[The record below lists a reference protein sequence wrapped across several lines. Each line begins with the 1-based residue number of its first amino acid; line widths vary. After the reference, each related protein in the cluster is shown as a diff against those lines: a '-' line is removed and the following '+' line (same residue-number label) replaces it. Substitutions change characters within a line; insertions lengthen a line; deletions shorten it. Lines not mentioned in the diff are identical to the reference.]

1 MTAYIIP
8 SVFAFVIIYA
18 LIKKVDVFASFI
30 EGVKEGVQTVVDIFP
45 SLFLLVV
52 AIGCMKA
59 SGLSDFLAGLIAPL
73 ANTVSFPQE
82 CTTLLVLRP
91 FSGSGAIALYETVLN
106 DCGPDSFAGRVASVI
121 LGSSE
126 TTFYTISV
134 YFAATR
140 IKRTSA
146 ALPAAL
152 TGDVVGWIASAVTVK
167 LLLGE

>member
-1 MTAYIIP
+1 MSAYIIP
-8 SVFAFVIIYA
+8 SVFAFVLIYA
-18 LIKKVDVFASFI
+18 LIKRVDIFSSFV
-30 EGVKEGVQTVVDIFP
+30 EGVKEGVQTVGDIFP

-59 SGLSDFLAGLIAPL
+59 SGFSDFLAGLISPL
-73 ANTVSFPQE
+73 VNAVGFPQE
-82 CTTLLVLRP
+82 CSTLLILRP
-91 FSGSGAIALYETVLN
+91 FSGSGAIAIYETVLS
-106 DCGPDSFAGRVASVI
+106 DYGPDSFAGRVASVI

-134 YFAATR
+134 YFAATK

-152 TGDVVGWIASAVTVK
+152 TGDVVGWIVSAVSVK
-167 LLLGE
+167 LILGE